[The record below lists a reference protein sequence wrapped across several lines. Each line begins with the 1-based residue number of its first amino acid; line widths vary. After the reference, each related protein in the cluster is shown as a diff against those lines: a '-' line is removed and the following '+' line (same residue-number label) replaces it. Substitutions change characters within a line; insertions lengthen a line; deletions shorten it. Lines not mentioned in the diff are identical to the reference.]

1 MVGDCKLATAGC
13 SLLPGHCWL
22 VIAGQA
28 GQAGQGI
35 ASVALGGPWECSGM
49 APGWR
54 REDPE
59 VAPGA
64 TGGPWEGLGGAE
76 EAMSDLS
83 LRFLVF

>member
-1 MVGDCKLATAGC
+1 
-13 SLLPGHCWL
+13 
-22 VIAGQA
+22 
-28 GQAGQGI
+28 
-35 ASVALGGPWECSGM
+35 M

-64 TGGPWEGLGGAE
+64 TGGLWEGLGGAE

-83 LRFLVF
+83 LRFPVL